1 MRWLLVLLLIAAPLR
16 AADPDP
22 EVLYQHRANLA
33 SARQALAIW
42 EGRFKANPR
51 DFDSAWKIARATYW
65 IGPHEGKDAGRQTL
79 ERGIAAGKQA
89 ALIAPERP
97 EGHFWTAANMGA
109 LAESYGA
116 RQGLKYR
123 GPIKDALERVARID
137 PGFQKGSAFSA
148 LGRWYHMVPGLFGG
162 SETKSEE
169 YLRKALTYD
178 SGSILTHFYLAET
191 LFDREKDSEGVEE
204 LKKVIAAVPNPDFD
218 PEDREFQ
225 AKAAAEL
232 TKRSGKRQPDR
243 KP

>member
-22 EVLYQHRANLA
+22 DLLYRQRADLA
-33 SARQALAIW
+33 SARQALGIW

-79 ERGIAAGKQA
+79 ERGIVAGKQA
-89 ALIAPERP
+89 ALLAPERP
-97 EGHFWTAANMGA
+97 EGHFWAAANMGA

-123 GPIKDALERVARID
+123 GAIKDALEHVARID
-137 PGFQKGSAFSA
+137 PAFQKGSAFSA

-178 SGSILTHFYLAET
+178 AESILTHFYLAET
-191 LFDREKDSEGVEE
+191 LFDRDKDSEGIDQ
-204 LKKVIAAVPNPDFD
+204 LKKVIAAKRNPDFE

-225 AKAAAEL
+225 TKAAAEL
-232 TKRSGKRQPDR
+232 ARRSGKRQP
-243 KP
+243 